1 MYRHSARRLLLKNG
15 LAEKRIVSSTQ
26 LRFKATA
33 PPRPPK
39 ADLGSIP
46 QALREL
52 LPEPRKRDSSD
63 PNAPAKRRRSIF
75 FYIACISPL
84 FIWLQAEKYFD
95 PQPLVEKRRQHAIRE
110 RLGRL
115 RDENRAKPNDFAD
128 QKSVVAYM
136 RFLLH
141 TMLPGDT
148 LRNLHFEE
156 IFDLLAE
163 ECPEPLLAWLREIC
177 VLTHELSLRTETE
190 NVELKTAE
198 HIQDTAEIVLRRTWL
213 ATHQRLAALLDI
225 VESGS

>member
-15 LAEKRIVSSTQ
+15 LVQKQGLVSSTQ

-39 ADLGSIP
+39 ADIQSIP

-52 LPEPRKRDSSD
+52 LPEPRKRD
-63 PNAPAKRRRSIF
+63 PNAPPKRGRSIF

-84 FIWLQAEKYFD
+84 FIWLEAEKYFD
-95 PQPLVEKRRQHAIRE
+95 PQPLIEKRRQRALRE

-115 RDENRAKPNDFAD
+115 RDENRAKPNQFAD
-128 QKSVVAYM
+128 QKSVVAYT
-136 RFLLH
+136 RLLLN
-141 TMLPGDT
+141 TMLPEDI

-163 ECPEPLLAWLREIC
+163 ECPEQLLSWFREIC
-177 VLTHELSLRTETE
+177 ILTYDLSLRTETE
-190 NVELKTAE
+190 KVELKTAE
-198 HIQDTAEIVLRRTWL
+198 HIQDTAEIVLRRSWL
-213 ATHQRLAALLDI
+213 AAHRRLATLLDI
-225 VESGS
+225 VES